1 MTIDTTSYAIPV
13 ARSVASLRA
22 VIADW
27 RKQGLKVGLVPTMG
41 ALHSGHLS
49 LVDLARTK
57 VDRVI
62 VSIFVNPTQ
71 FAPNED
77 FGAYPRTEAA
87 DAEKLTGH
95 GDLIFAPTAK
105 EMYHPGFSTTV
116 SVAGVSAPLEG
127 QFRPTHFAGVA
138 TVVSK
143 LLIQA
148 LPDLA
153 CFGEKDWQQLAVIRR
168 MVEDLDIPVEILG
181 GAILR
186 EADGLAMSSRNVYLS
201 ESERKAAGQLN
212 VVLRETAAKVAGGA
226 IIPEATSEGADR
238 IRALGFDHVDYLE
251 VRDAAS
257 LEIFPSGHPTA
268 PARILVAA
276 KIGRTRLIDNMPV

>member
-22 VIADW
+22 IIADW

-87 DAEKLTGH
+87 DAEKLAGH
-95 GDLIFAPTAK
+95 GHLIFAPAAE

-127 QFRPTHFAGVA
+127 QFRRRISRASPPSFPNSSFRPCPTLLASRKGLAAARRHPPHGRRPRHSGRNSWRRNPSRSGWPRHVVA
-138 TVVSK
+138 QRLSLGKRAEV
-143 LLIQA
+143 
-148 LPDLA
+148 
-153 CFGEKDWQQLAVIRR
+153 GG
-168 MVEDLDIPVEILG
+168 PVERGPARG
-181 GAILR
+181 GGEGR
-186 EADGLAMSSRNVYLS
+186 ERCRHRRCD
-201 ESERKAAGQLN
+201 AGS
-212 VVLRETAAKVAGGA
+212 V
-226 IIPEATSEGADR
+226 DR

>member
-1 MTIDTTSYAIPV
+1 MTLDTTSYAIPV

-49 LVDLARTK
+49 LVDLAKTK

-87 DAEKLTGH
+87 DAEKLAGH
-95 GDLIFAPTAK
+95 GDLIFAPTAE

-226 IIPEATSEGADR
+226 IIADATREGVDR